1 MNTRILLLGSG
12 GQLGNELKKKIG
24 TLGIIKSCDRNTCD
38 LDNFKELETIIND
51 FKPEIIVNAA
61 AYTKVDEAEEN
72 TSLAFRINQ
81 KAIEFLSEISLKRK
95 IWFIHYSTDYVFD
108 GKKKNSYKESD
119 KTNPLNIYG
128 QSKLGGEE
136 ALKRS
141 KCNFIIF
148 RTTWV
153 YGEHGLN
160 FIKTIKKLACNN
172 DCLNIIND
180 QLGVPT
186 STKLICKVTMS
197 LIKDIIK
204 KNYWDIGIYNLVP
217 NGLSNWYELAKLI
230 AYIGKD
236 EMNLDQFKH
245 LKINPIPSSHY
256 KTAAKRPLNS
266 QLDNNKLQ
274 KKLKF
279 QIPNWKDEFIATA
292 FKILE

>member
-12 GQLGNELKKKIG
+12 GQLGNELSKKIR
-24 TLGIIKSCDRNTCD
+24 TLGLIKSCDRNTCD
-38 LDNFKELETIIND
+38 LDNFKEVETIIND

-230 AYIGKD
+230 AYIGRE
-236 EMNLDQFKH
+236 EMNLDEFKH
-245 LKINPIPSSHY
+245 LKINPIPSSNY

-279 QIPNWKDEFIATA
+279 QIPNWKDEFISTTL
-292 FKILE
+292 KILG